1 MTKFNLLKKSA
12 FLGTAFALSTTALL
26 QKPSSYAAPS
36 PITVAVIKVKDNS
49 NAPWFKPSYEDKLRT
64 ILSTELASAG
74 HFTVLERDASTLKE
88 LKQEVKNF
96 GLWKDEDQKALTKAK
111 YYISA
116 ALSDFA
122 EVSDESSGGGFGF
135 RGFKM
140 GQKKSK
146 REYYVSFDLKVINVK
161 TGTIAYSRSIEG
173 SAKEESKSSALSGN
187 IKGISLGQ
195 EEAKTTK
202 LPVTR
207 AVRAAMV
214 ETAEYLDCVLYVKD
228 ECIAEYEAKDEK
240 RKQSNDSLDLF

>member
-1 MTKFNLLKKSA
+1 
-12 FLGTAFALSTTALL
+12 
-26 QKPSSYAAPS
+26 
-36 PITVAVIKVKDNS
+36 
-49 NAPWFKPSYEDKLRT
+49 
-64 ILSTELASAG
+64 
-74 HFTVLERDASTLKE
+74 
-88 LKQEVKNF
+88 
-96 GLWKDEDQKALTKAK
+96 
-111 YYISA
+111 
-116 ALSDFA
+116 
-122 EVSDESSGGGFGF
+122 
-135 RGFKM
+135 M